1 MKTGNLLKL
10 KTNHNNNNVEYKLPL
25 GDELIELNSL
35 VGKSISLK
43 FDGIINCLDTGRVI
57 KKSFGQ
63 GYSWES
69 FTTKASCDTCIFKPE
84 LCHYSVGTCREPKWG
99 EEFCLK
105 PHVIYLANSS
115 ELKVGITRET
125 QVPTRWMDQGASFAL
140 PILKVKDRHTSG
152 MIEVEIGKKLGDKT
166 NWRKMLKG
174 DVSEID
180 LLKIKKEVLKD
191 FKPIIEKFGA
201 EVLPD
206 DIYEFN
212 YPVEVYPTKVTTLSF
227 DKTPEVSGIL
237 QGIKGQYLIFDHGVL
252 NIRKHQGYSVSF
264 EIK

>member
-10 KTNHNNNNVEYKLPL
+10 KTNHNSKNVEYKMPL
-25 GDELIELNSL
+25 GDELVELNPL

-43 FDGIINCLDTGRVI
+43 FTGIINCIDTGRVI

-69 FTTKASCDTCIFKPE
+69 FTTKASCDQCIFKPE

-99 EEFCLK
+99 EEHCLK
-105 PHVIYLANSS
+105 PHIIYLANSS

-140 PILKVKDRHTSG
+140 PLLRVKDRHTSG
-152 MIEVEIGKKLGDKT
+152 LIEVEIAKKLGDKT

-174 DVSEID
+174 DISEID
-180 LLKIKKEVLKD
+180 LIKVKQNVLD
-191 FKPIIEKFGA
+191 EFKLLIEKYSA
-201 EVLPD
+201 EILPD
-206 DIYEFN
+206 KIYEFE
-212 YPVEVYPTKVTTLSF
+212 YPVETYPTKVSTLSF
-227 DKTPEVSGIL
+227 DKTPEISGVL
-237 QGIKGQYLIFDHGVL
+237 EGIKGQYLIFSHGVL
-252 NIRKHQGYSVSF
+252 NIRKHQGYQVEFRSN
-264 EIK
+264 